1 MFTYRQNIILQKV
14 QEHINSLRC
23 MLDDIMYGQDHEKL
37 TDNEFNRIRNAYN
50 DICKAADDL

>member
-1 MFTYRQNIILQKV
+1 MFTYRQQIILQKV

-23 MLDDIMYGQDHEKL
+23 MLDDMMYGQDHEKL

-50 DICKAADDL
+50 DICKAADEL